1 MTNPI
6 PALNVCL
13 NTRHRTYRPD
23 SPIQNR
29 HNLGMDGT
37 RQEIIRAYG
46 RHLEL
51 QYAQGEIRPS
61 DLIEVMDN
69 IEPCRCPANKP
80 CTNTIL
86 EQFIQDKLEVLTSP
100 TT

>member
-1 MTNPI
+1 
-6 PALNVCL
+6 
-13 NTRHRTYRPD
+13 
-23 SPIQNR
+23 
-29 HNLGMDGT
+29 
-37 RQEIIRAYG
+37 
-46 RHLEL
+46 
-51 QYAQGEIRPS
+51 
-61 DLIEVMDN
+61 MDN